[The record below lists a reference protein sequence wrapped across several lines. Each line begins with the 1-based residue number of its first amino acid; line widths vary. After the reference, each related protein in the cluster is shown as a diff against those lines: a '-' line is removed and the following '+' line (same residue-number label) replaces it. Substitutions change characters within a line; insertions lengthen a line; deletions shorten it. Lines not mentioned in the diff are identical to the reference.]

1 MTLSLSI
8 PVRTSK
14 VCGMPKCGEV
24 FMMIIRPGMFLR
36 RSHNVQEDWLVIKM
50 SSNINRHT
58 SGSDAV
64 QFILLAQEPP
74 KFLNTYCQKRPV
86 VSALAMVATVHVWL

>member
-14 VCGMPKCGEV
+14 VWGMPKCGEV
-24 FMMIIRPGMFLR
+24 FIMIIRPGMFLR

-50 SSNINRHT
+50 STSINRHA

-64 QFILLAQEPP
+64 QFILLAP
-74 KFLNTYCQKRPV
+74 KFLNTYFQKRPVV